1 MKPHVFSVVESVEKE
16 EPYTHHEAITSKKS
30 TQWIVAMNEKIES
43 LQKNH
48 TWQLV
53 EKLKNQKIVGCKW
66 VFKRK
71 KGIPRVEDARFKAY
85 LVAKGYTQKYNVD
98 FNEVFSP
105 FVRHSSIRVLL
116 AKITLFDLE
125 LK

>member
-16 EPYTHHEAITSKKS
+16 EPYTHHEVITSKKS

-71 KGIPRVEDARFKAY
+71 EGIPRVEDARFKAY
-85 LVAKGYTQKYNVD
+85 LVAKGYTQKDNVD

-116 AKITLFDLE
+116 AKFALFDLE